1 MLSALLLAASP
12 ALAGG
17 FGLLAGGGIHG
28 DRVYY
33 YQENS
38 IGETEQMPPVDQIN
52 PNAGGGVELI
62 LGDKDYKI
70 NGFLRLYFMGDAP
83 VQAPADA
90 EKYTFNL
97 RTEEWRNLGIADAGL
112 QFGVLGE
119 PDAFQMAIIALV
131 GSAIMTV
138 DQTEFFHAQA
148 GLGFTYTFAR
158 RFQAHAEIDGGV
170 RYRKRLYPTANFVGG
185 LRYLFD

>member
-17 FGLLAGGGIHG
+17 IGLLAAGGLHG

-33 YQENS
+33 YTENS
-38 IGETEQMPPVDQIN
+38 IGEAEQMPPMDQLN
-52 PNAGGGVELI
+52 PNAGGGLELM

-70 NGFLRLYFMGDAP
+70 NGFLRVYFMADGP
-83 VQAPADA
+83 VQAPDA

-97 RTEEWRNLGIADAGL
+97 RTDEWRNLGMVDAGL

-119 PDAFQMAIIALV
+119 PENFQMVVIGLV
-131 GSAIMTV
+131 GSAIMTL

-148 GLGFTYTFAR
+148 GVGFTYTFAR
-158 RFQAHAEIDGGV
+158 RFQAHAEVDGGV
-170 RYRKRLYPTANFVGG
+170 RYRKRIYPTANFVGG

>member
-1 MLSALLLAASP
+1 MLSALLLSASP

-17 FGLLAGGGIHG
+17 IGFIATGGFHG

-38 IGETEQMPPVDQIN
+38 IGEAEQMAPMDQFN
-52 PNAGGGVELI
+52 PNAGGGLQLV

-70 NGFLRLYFMGDAP
+70 NGFLRLYFLGDSPVTAP
-83 VQAPADA
+83 EGDFI
-90 EKYTFNL
+90 YNL
-97 RTEEWRNLGIADAGL
+97 RTEDWRSLGVVDAGL
-112 QFGVLGE
+112 QFGVLGD
-119 PDAFQMAIIALV
+119 PQNFQMTILGLV
-131 GSAIMTV
+131 GSAIMTT

-158 RFQAHAEIDGGV
+158 RFQAHADLEGGV
-170 RYRKRLYPTANFVGG
+170 RYRKRLYPTANLVGG
-185 LRYLFD
+185 IRYLFD